1 MSKIVPKQNILRPFC
16 LFIECRYLKIQ
27 SHATVSVMIKHP
39 QLPLSKGKLRTMILL
54 DLCGNKTR
62 IRKYSVIFPEERQ
75 YTKERDLV
83 HDNHQYDE
91 DDHNST
97 ADHSFYWF
105 RHKLLLPGS
114 FH

>member
-1 MSKIVPKQNILRPFC
+1 MSFLPVHRVPISEDPVSRSH
-16 LFIECRYLKIQ
+16 IRYDKSIR
-27 SHATVSVMIKHP
+27 SF
-39 QLPLSKGKLRTMILL
+39 PLSKGKLRTMILL